1 MNIVIPMSGT
11 GSRFA
16 AKGYKE
22 IKPLVPVF
30 GKPIIKYI
38 IDKFSSDDNF
48 IFICRE
54 EHLLNKKLDLKN
66 YLNSLA
72 PNTTVLSIEN
82 HKLGPVHSL
91 IQIEKHL
98 DINEELI
105 VNYCDFD
112 WRWDYNEF
120 KKWLLIEKPKA
131 ALCVYSG
138 FHPHYINPA
147 PYAYTRNNQNH
158 VLEIKE
164 KESFTNYREEET
176 AASGTF
182 YFSSASLLLDACKW
196 LVKKDEN
203 INGEYYVSLLFNYF
217 PLKGLRTLIY
227 SIKYFMQWGTPQ
239 DLEEYIFFG
248 KKIPLNF
255 KKRKI
260 NCPLIILM
268 AGKGN
273 RMKSINDIKKPY
285 LEINKSNLF
294 QICTQNF
301 MSKKNNICAINGDIE
316 DEKNAESF
324 LDLKRVIVGQTASSV
339 ETLYLAL
346 QKSELPDS
354 EEVFIMPCDA
364 AIDFDWDERFNQ
376 FKNNKEVEAIIF
388 SFSNYPHARW
398 VPNQFGWLDL
408 NKDDSVRKV
417 GYKKGWNQ
425 DFSNP
430 IVSGYFW
437 FPNVGRLKTDLELF
451 LETINATTKEP
462 SIDEFCGFLIKN
474 NKKVF
479 SYNVKDFLCLGTYQE
494 FRAYEYWLNANEIS
508 TLN

>member
-30 GKPIIKYI
+30 GKSIIKYI
-38 IDKFSSDDNF
+38 IDKFSTNDNF

-66 YLNSLA
+66 YLKSLA
-72 PNTTVLSIEN
+72 PNTKVLSVEN

-98 DINEELI
+98 DLDEELI

-112 WRWDYNEF
+112 WRWDYKEF

-138 FHPHYINPA
+138 FHPHYVNPA
-147 PYAYTRNNQNH
+147 TYAYTRNNQHNI
-158 VLEIKE
+158 LEIKE

-182 YFSSASLLLDACKW
+182 YFSSASLLMESCKW
-196 LVKKDEN
+196 LIKKDEN

-227 SIKYFMQWGTPQ
+227 SIDYFMQWGTPQ
-239 DLEEYIFFG
+239 DLEEYIFFA

-255 KKRKI
+255 KKQTI

-273 RMKSINDIKKPY
+273 RMKSIDKIKKPY
-285 LEINKSNLF
+285 LKINKSTLF

-301 MSKKNNICAINGDIE
+301 ISKKNNICAINGDIE
-316 DEKNAESF
+316 DEKNLGITS
-324 LDLKRVIVGQTASSV
+324 DLQQVIVGQTASSV
-339 ETLYLAL
+339 ETLYLSL
-346 QKSELPDS
+346 KNSKLSNNEEL
-354 EEVFIMPCDA
+354 FIMPCDA
-364 AIDFDWDERFNQ
+364 AIDLDWDEKFNK
-376 FKNNKEVEAIIF
+376 FKNDKEVEAIIF
-388 SFSNYPHARW
+388 CFSNYPYSRW
-398 VPNQFGWLDL
+398 SPNQYGWLDL
-408 NKDDSVRKV
+408 NDDHSVKKV

-437 FPNVGRLKTDLELF
+437 FPNVGRLKNSLKLF
-451 LETINATTKEP
+451 LNNINDSNKEP
-462 SIDEFCGFLIKN
+462 SIDDFCGFLIKSN
-474 NKKVF
+474 AKVF
-479 SYNVKDFLCLGTYQE
+479 SYNVKDFLCLGTSDE
-494 FRAYEYWLNANEIS
+494 FRTYEYWLNANEIS